1 MGMGMTHKQKVD
13 MANKRGIDLPLE
25 MLERDIVAVYGVF
38 AKKENE
44 EFCIYVGKATNL
56 RARLLGSSSGH
67 IHLYLNNN
75 VEKLVPMLIDQ
86 HLEAGYRI
94 EARILEEVDYQ
105 DSSFSRAAHRL
116 AFAEL
121 KWIVDMQKDG
131 LCFLEGWTNVRGLLR
146 NRSIGIIT
154 KYGGVPCRRLKVEV
168 I

>member
-1 MGMGMTHKQKVD
+1 MGMGMTNKQKVD
-13 MANKRGIDLPLE
+13 MANERGIDLPLE

-38 AKKENE
+38 AKKKNE

-75 VEKLVPMLIDQ
+75 VEKLVPKLIDQ
-86 HLEAGYRI
+86 HLQAGYRI
-94 EARILEEVDYQ
+94 EVRILEEVDYQ

-121 KWIVDMQKDG
+121 KWIVDMQKEG
-131 LCFLEGWTNVRGLLR
+131 LCLEQLPEGAGPYSGAYWE
-146 NRSIGIIT
+146 
-154 KYGGVPCRRLKVEV
+154 KYYKN
-168 I
+168 

>member
-1 MGMGMTHKQKVD
+1 MGMGMTNKQKVD
-13 MANKRGIDLPLE
+13 MANERGIDLPLE
-25 MLERDIVAVYGVF
+25 MLERDIVAAYGVF
-38 AKKENE
+38 AKKKNE
-44 EFCIYVGKATNL
+44 EFCLYVGKATNL

-94 EARILEEVDYQ
+94 AVRILEEIDYQ

-121 KWIVDMQKDG
+121 KWIVDMQKED
-131 LCFLEGWTNVRGLLR
+131 LCLEQLPEGASPNSR
-146 NRSIGIIT
+146 
-154 KYGGVPCRRLKVEV
+154 KYWEKYYKN
-168 I
+168 